1 MAIQGQRCVG
11 SYRLFSLIRSGHAS
25 EIWAVRPMN
34 TEEPYAMKLIPPG
47 EMHTRAN
54 LGSLKHE
61 FAVGSQMDH
70 PNIVRIM
77 DYASTRAGSF
87 LIMELFRFPNLKQ
100 RIQYG
105 VDRLASLTE
114 KVIRQ
119 AAAGLGHLHEKGWI
133 HCDVKPDNFLVDREG
148 NVKLIDFNLAR
159 KRAGGLGK
167 LFGVRAKVQGT
178 ISYMSPE
185 QIRGQ
190 SIDEQS
196 DIYSFGC
203 VIHEM
208 FSGKPPLTGTSA
220 RELLSKHL
228 KTIPA
233 PLTALNH
240 NVDQEFAELV
250 LRMMAKRPKKRPESI
265 DDFLQELAAVK
276 IFRRRPEPI
285 GSGKAKQDKN

>member
-1 MAIQGQRCVG
+1 
-11 SYRLFSLIRSGHAS
+11 
-25 EIWAVRPMN
+25 MN
-34 TEEPYAMKLIPPG
+34 SNEPFAMKLIPPG
-47 EMHTRAN
+47 EMHTREN

-61 FAVGSQMDH
+61 FAVGSQLDH
-70 PNIVRIM
+70 PNIIKIM
-77 DYASTRAGSF
+77 DHTSTRAGSF
-87 LIMELFRFPNLKQ
+87 LIMELFRFSNLKQ
-100 RIQYG
+100 RIQFG
-105 VDRLASLTE
+105 VDRMAPITE
-114 KVIRQ
+114 KVIRE
-119 AAAGLGHLHEKGWI
+119 ASAGLGHLHEKGWI
-133 HCDVKPDNFLVDREG
+133 HLDVKPDNFLVDDEG
-148 NVKLIDFNLAR
+148 NVKLIDFNLAK
-159 KRAGGLGK
+159 KRAGGLSK
-167 LFGVRAKVQGT
+167 LFGGRAKVQGT

-190 SIDEQS
+190 SIDERS

-208 FSGKPPLTGTSA
+208 LSGKPPLTGTSA

-233 PLTALNH
+233 PLTSLNH
-240 NVDQEFAELV
+240 NVEHEFSELV

-285 GSGKAKQDKN
+285 GSGGPIQDKN